1 MKIVSYISTLAI
13 PIVVIIIVLYGIL
26 DKKKVYDIF
35 VEGANEGMSIVIKIF
50 PTLLG
55 IFLAVVLLLGVIA
68 FFMGKRNGRR

>member
-35 VEGANEGMSIVIKIF
+35 VEQMKEC
-50 PTLLG
+50 LL
-55 IFLAVVLLLGVIA
+55 
-68 FFMGKRNGRR
+68 